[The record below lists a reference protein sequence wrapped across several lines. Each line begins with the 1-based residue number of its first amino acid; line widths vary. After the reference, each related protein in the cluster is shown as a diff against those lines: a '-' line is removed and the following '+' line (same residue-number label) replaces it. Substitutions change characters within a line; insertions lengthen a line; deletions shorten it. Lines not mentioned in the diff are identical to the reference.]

1 MNLPIVQ
8 LDYYIFVGVLNEQ
21 YAQLSS
27 PIRNAV
33 VKSRMAIRR
42 KAAPVTLTAEQRTR
56 LERLWFIYGN
66 YGPKSTPGNHSF
78 IQRLIENGIDER
90 PLNHKRTPK
99 SQLPTSEC
107 EACVD
112 QILSEPGHVSESD
125 ARHVS
130 RTLHIV
136 TPAGK
141 QQAPPSIDPELQT
154 ILRDMN
160 LHQLGTRERLNS
172 EDDAPDA
179 A

>member
-1 MNLPIVQ
+1 
-8 LDYYIFVGVLNEQ
+8 
-21 YAQLSS
+21 
-27 PIRNAV
+27 
-33 VKSRMAIRR
+33 MAIRR

-99 SQLPTSEC
+99 SQIPTPEC
-107 EACVD
+107 EASVD
-112 QILSEPGHVSESD
+112 KILSEPGHGSESD
-125 ARHVS
+125 ARPAG
-130 RTLHIV
+130 RTLRIV
-136 TPAGK
+136 TPSGK
-141 QQAPPSIDPELQT
+141 EQAQPSINPELQT

-160 LHQLGTRERLNS
+160 IHQLGTRERLNS
-172 EDDAPDA
+172 EDDSPDA

>member
-1 MNLPIVQ
+1 M
-8 LDYYIFVGVLNEQ
+8 
-21 YAQLSS
+21 S
-27 PIRNAV
+27 
-33 VKSRMAIRR
+33 IRR
-42 KAAPVTLTAEQRTR
+42 KAAPVTLTIEQRTR

-90 PLNHKRTPK
+90 PLNTKRTPK
-99 SQLPTSEC
+99 SQIPTQEC
-107 EACVD
+107 EAFVD
-112 QILSEPGHVSESD
+112 KILSEPGHEFNSD
-125 ARHVS
+125 SRHAG

-136 TPAGK
+136 PPSSGK
-141 QQAPPSIDPELQT
+141 EQAQPSIDPELQT

-160 LHQLGTRERLNS
+160 LRQLSARQSLNG

>member
-1 MNLPIVQ
+1 
-8 LDYYIFVGVLNEQ
+8 
-21 YAQLSS
+21 
-27 PIRNAV
+27 
-33 VKSRMAIRR
+33 MAIRR
-42 KAAPVTLTAEQRTR
+42 KASPVTLTAEQRTR

-90 PLNHKRTPK
+90 PLNTKRTPK
-99 SQLPTSEC
+99 SQIPTPEC

-112 QILSEPGHVSESD
+112 KILSESGHGKECDS
-125 ARHVS
+125 RHAG

-136 TPAGK
+136 
-141 QQAPPSIDPELQT
+141 PPSDKEQTPHSIEPDLKT

-160 LHQLGTRERLNS
+160 LRQLSTRERLNS
-172 EDDAPDA
+172 GDDTPDA

>member
-1 MNLPIVQ
+1 MVI
-8 LDYYIFVGVLNEQ
+8 
-21 YAQLSS
+21 S
-27 PIRNAV
+27 
-33 VKSRMAIRR
+33 R

-90 PLNHKRTPK
+90 PLNTKRTPK
-99 SQLPTSEC
+99 SQMPTSEC
-107 EACVD
+107 EAFVD
-112 QILSEPGHVSESD
+112 KILSEAGHGSESD
-125 ARHVS
+125 SRHTA

-136 TPAGK
+136 SPSGK
-141 QQAPPSIDPELQT
+141 EQAPPSINPEVQT
-154 ILRDMN
+154 ILRDMS
-160 LHQLGTRERLNS
+160 LRQLSARERLNS

>member
-1 MNLPIVQ
+1 
-8 LDYYIFVGVLNEQ
+8 
-21 YAQLSS
+21 
-27 PIRNAV
+27 
-33 VKSRMAIRR
+33 MAIRR

-90 PLNHKRTPK
+90 PLNNKRTPK
-99 SQLPTSEC
+99 SQIPTPEC

-112 QILSEPGHVSESD
+112 KILSEPGHESESD
-125 ARHVS
+125 ARHAGS
-130 RTLHIV
+130 TLHIV
-136 TPAGK
+136 PSSVK
-141 QQAPPSIDPELQT
+141 EQAQPSINPEVQA

-160 LHQLGTRERLNS
+160 LRQPGTRERLNS
-172 EDDAPDA
+172 EDDTPDA

>member
-1 MNLPIVQ
+1 
-8 LDYYIFVGVLNEQ
+8 
-21 YAQLSS
+21 
-27 PIRNAV
+27 
-33 VKSRMAIRR
+33 MAIRR

-99 SQLPTSEC
+99 SQIPTPEC

-112 QILSEPGHVSESD
+112 KILSESGHGSERD
-125 ARHVS
+125 ARHAGHS
-130 RTLHIV
+130 LHIV
-136 TPAGK
+136 LPSGKEPA
-141 QQAPPSIDPELQT
+141 QPSIDPALQT
-154 ILRDMN
+154 ILRDMK
-160 LHQLGTRERLNS
+160 LHQPGTGESLNS
-172 EDDAPDA
+172 EDDTPDA

>member
-1 MNLPIVQ
+1 MV
-8 LDYYIFVGVLNEQ
+8 
-21 YAQLSS
+21 
-27 PIRNAV
+27 
-33 VKSRMAIRR
+33 IRR
-42 KAAPVTLTAEQRTR
+42 KAAPVALTAEQRTR

-90 PLNHKRTPK
+90 PLNTKRTPK
-99 SQLPTSEC
+99 SQIPTPEC
-107 EACVD
+107 EAFVD
-112 QILSEPGHVSESD
+112 KILSEPGDGSD
-125 ARHVS
+125 SRHTG

-136 TPAGK
+136 PPSGK
-141 QQAPPSIDPELQT
+141 EQAQPSIDPEVRT

-172 EDDAPDA
+172 EDDTPDA